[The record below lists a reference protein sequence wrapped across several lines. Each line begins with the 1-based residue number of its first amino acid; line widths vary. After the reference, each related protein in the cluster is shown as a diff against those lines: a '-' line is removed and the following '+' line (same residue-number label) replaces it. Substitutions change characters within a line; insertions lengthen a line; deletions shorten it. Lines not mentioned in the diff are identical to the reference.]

1 MDYKGPWI
9 VLDLRGGAVPEET
22 ISIANSDYGIVCRIK
37 NEIKQTPLEDED
49 LENARLIAAAPRMLQ
64 ELKEILAWA
73 KEEGAPLRAQEIYS
87 IEKVISLAEHKD

>member
-1 MDYKGPWI
+1 MVRSGEQNIATCFQHGLSK
-9 VLDLRGGAVPEET
+9 EEME
-22 ISIANSDYGIVCRIK
+22 SNMA
-37 NEIKQTPLEDED
+37 
-49 LENARLIAAAPRMLQ
+49 LIAAAPRMLH